1 MLSTVVPRAENF
13 GDLITADQT
22 KLSEGSES
30 RNNHRYA
37 VVVQDLATQWL
48 QSYPCKTKTSQA
60 TQKSQ
65 MKFLEPTR
73 KPKVIYTDN
82 SLAFG
87 KSCEEL
93 SWNHCTSTPHRSE
106 TNGIAKRAV
115 RRVKE
120 GTSAELTQSGLDENR
135 WADSMECYLSAKR
148 HRSFIWWE
156 DTIWKAFRNAFNGPV
171 IPFGAIVECHPISAK
186 DTSRLHQFGPK
197 VLPGIFIGFVLYAE
211 RIWKGDIPI
220 ADTEELEKMDATEL
234 HARRLN
240 AKEVLTPMKGDN
252 FMFPVAD
259 GTVEVS
265 GGDQRLRPS
274 TLIQDR
280 REQGEE
286 QGVLRGESDGLSSPI
301 PLQDV
306 STRDDAEAKNDFW
319 SITGDFIY
327 RHHVEPR
334 VKLYVPRK
342 ESFLIPLQF
351 FDVTRN
357 TNTSLDAQ
365 LEKKYCWLLERGWN
379 QMHGRASQESFYW
392 TKGLLTDI
400 HGLVWDLRGNKRP
413 QDPTMYGQICGSICL
428 RQRSAKQSKS
438 GSSRN
443 QSSIMPDNCVVSSS
457 LNQMMMNLNIPWET
471 LVESWKFRCQ

>member
-1 MLSTVVPRAENF
+1 MVTILPVQNKNFSGDPEEPNEVP
-13 GDLITADQT
+13 
-22 KLSEGSES
+22 GSGRGS
-30 RNNHRYA
+30 
-37 VVVQDLATQWL
+37 
-48 QSYPCKTKTSQA
+48 
-60 TQKSQ
+60 QKSFTRTIPWHLASLVKNYPGIIVRQHHTDQKQ
-65 MKFLEPTR
+65 MGLLREQCAEWKKGHLR
-73 KPKVIYTDN
+73 N
-82 SLAFG
+82 
-87 KSCEEL
+87 
-93 SWNHCTSTPHRSE
+93 WRSQ
-106 TNGIAKRAV
+106 V
-115 RRVKE
+115 RTKW
-120 GTSAELTQSGLDENR
+120 
-135 WADSMECYLSAKR
+135 WADSVECYCYLRNIQDLLSDGKTPYER
-148 HRSFIWWE
+148 RFGMQL
-156 DTIWKAFRNAFNGPV
+156 NGPV
-171 IPFGAIVECHPISAK
+171 IPFGAIVECHPVSAK

-211 RIWKGDIPI
+211 RIWKGDMPI
-220 ADTEELEKMDATEL
+220 ADTEELEQMDAPEL

-280 REQGEE
+280 REPGVE

-306 STRDDAEAKNDFW
+306 STRDDAEAKYDFW

-327 RHHVEPR
+327 RHHVELR

-365 LEKKYCWLLERGWN
+365 LEKNIVDYWNVDGIGCMDGLHKNHFIERK
-379 QMHGRASQESFYW
+379 ASWRIYM
-392 TKGLLTDI
+392 
-400 HGLVWDLRGNKRP
+400 VWCETYEETNDLKTRQCMAR
-413 QDPTMYGQICGSICL
+413 YVEAYVWGSE
-428 RQRSAKQSKS
+428 AQSKAKVDH
-438 GSSRN
+438 R
-443 QSSIMPDNCVVSSS
+443 
-457 LNQMMMNLNIPWET
+457 ET
-471 LVESWKFRCQ
+471 KAR